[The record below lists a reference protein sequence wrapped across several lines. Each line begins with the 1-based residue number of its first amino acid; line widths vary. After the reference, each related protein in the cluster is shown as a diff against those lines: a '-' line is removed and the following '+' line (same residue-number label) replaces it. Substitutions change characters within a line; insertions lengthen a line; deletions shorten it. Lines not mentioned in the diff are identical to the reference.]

1 MCKRRNQNST
11 KDLKQQLIKNGTYQ
25 NRDYQGKTFEK
36 KNTTGGEFNSILK
49 NSVMEKSDILCITN
63 RKLCKDDF
71 LKRIQII
78 AAAQPKAIV
87 LREKVMHICEKYSVP
102 CILHSFA
109 KAAMALN
116 VKAIHMPLPL
126 LRKMTP
132 QEKNH
137 FEIIG
142 ASCHSLEEAKE
153 AERLGCTYITAGHI
167 FLTDCK
173 KGLPGRG
180 LTFLQ
185 NICENVSIPVYA
197 IGGISNENINDVRQ
211 TGAAG
216 ACIMSGF
223 MKCNNIAE
231 II

>member
-1 MCKRRNQNST
+1 MLN
-11 KDLKQQLIKNGTYQ
+11 DVIA
-25 NRDYQGKTFEK
+25 
-36 KNTTGGEFNSILK
+36 
-49 NSVMEKSDILCITN
+49 VTN
-63 RKLCKDDF
+63 RKLSQRPFLEQIKRVCQLRPEAVILREKD
-71 LKRIQII
+71 LSEEAYTIL
-78 AAAQPKAIV
+78 A
-87 LREKVMHICEKYSVP
+87 EKVMHICEKYSVP

>member
-1 MCKRRNQNST
+1 MKVRTGIKWVAAIMLMVVLCFSVTVAAKGYGMYREAMDSVSLEDKVASIRAKENYT
-11 KDLKQQLIKNGTYQ
+11 TFDQLP
-25 NRDYQGKTFEK
+25 D
-36 KNTTGGEFNSILK
+36 
-49 NSVMEKSDILCITN
+49 
-63 RKLCKDDF
+63 
-71 LKRIQII
+71 
-78 AAAQPKAIV
+78 
-87 LREKVMHICEKYSVP
+87 
-102 CILHSFA
+102 
-109 KAAMALN
+109 
-116 VKAIHMPLPL
+116 